1 MRNSRKFRGLLAVVG
16 LAVFGAACQ
25 TDLDITNPNNPDVER
40 ALATAEDVQNIAIST
55 VNSWYLASTSIY
67 PYMMLGVTADV
78 LTANFGNFGMRFN
91 NLEPRI
97 PFNNT
102 SASSDRD
109 VVQDP
114 WEDNYSTI
122 GAANDVIRVMRG
134 GSLGDDTPDAKFEHI
149 AMFTRAASLTNLA
162 LLFDRAFVVNETFN
176 PETDEAP
183 ALLDYQQAADSAE
196 KWWDELIAAL
206 DGESYDYEDEDPI
219 PLASGPL
226 DAETMLRISNT
237 MAALLLAYTPRQVSE
252 VAGVDWAKVLA
263 YAENGIGSGAG
274 AAFDMFVEGDGGTN
288 WWSYINYYG
297 NEPSWVRIDTRVMNR
312 MDPTQPTK
320 FTGTI
325 APKGTSPD
333 DRYNADFTHAGDVIG
348 DPGRG
353 IYMQT
358 PWWHSRYAHHRRFSP
373 TAAGT
378 AVPYLLAAE
387 SDLVHAEALIRTGGS
402 LATAATLIN
411 RTRVTRGKLPAAT
424 AAEGEAKLL
433 EYIDYEREI
442 ELMNSSGMAFFRRRH
457 VDGLQ
462 EGTLRHMPIPAKELE
477 TLQLPVYTFGGVGKP
492 VM

>member
-1 MRNSRKFRGLLAVVG
+1 VG

-25 TDLDITNPNNPDVER
+25 TDLDVTNPNEPDVER

-55 VNSWYLASTSIY
+55 VNSWYLASTY
-67 PYMMLGVTADV
+67 YEPYMMLGVTADV
-78 LTANFGNFGMRFN
+78 LSANFGNFGMRFN

-97 PFNNT
+97 GFNNT

-109 VVQDP
+109 AVEVP

-122 GAANDVIRVMRG
+122 GAANDVIRVIRAET
-134 GSLGDDTPDAKFEHI
+134 LGDDTPHERFEHL

-176 PETDEAP
+176 PETDEP
-183 ALLDYQQAADSAE
+183 PELLPYQQAADSAE

-206 DGESYDYEDEDPI
+206 DGKTYDYDDEDPI
-219 PLASGPL
+219 PLLSGPL
-226 DAETMLRISNT
+226 DAELMGRISNT
-237 MAALLLAYTPRQVSE
+237 MAALLLAYTPRRASE
-252 VAGVDWAKVLA
+252 VAGVDWDKVLT
-263 YAENGIGSGAG
+263 YASNGIGSGAG
-274 AAFDMFVEGDGGTN
+274 TPYDMVVEGDGGTN

-297 NEPSWVRIDTRVMNR
+297 NEPSWVRIDMRVINR
-312 MDPTQPTK
+312 MDPSQPAK

-325 APKGTSPD
+325 VPKGTSPD
-333 DRYNADFTHAGDVIG
+333 DRYNTDFTHAGDVIG
-348 DPGRG
+348 DAGRG

-358 PWWHSRYAHHRRFSP
+358 PWWHHRYQAHRRFSA

-378 AVPYLLAAE
+378 PVPYLLAAE

-424 AAEGEAKLL
+424 AAEGADKLL

-462 EGTLRHMPIPAKELE
+462 AGTMRHLPIPAKELE
-477 TLQLPVYTFGGVGKP
+477 TLVEPIYTFGGVGQP
-492 VM
+492 DCGPTCP

>member
-1 MRNSRKFRGLLAVVG
+1 LVAVVG

-55 VNSWYLASTSIY
+55 ANSWYLASTSIY
-67 PYMMLGVTADV
+67 PYMMIGVTADV
-78 LTANFGNFGMRFN
+78 LSANFGNFGMRFN

-109 VVQDP
+109 AVEVP

-122 GAANDVIRVMRG
+122 GAANDVIRAMRSG
-134 GSLGDDTPDAKFEHI
+134 ALGDETPHQKFEHL

-162 LLFDRAFVVNETFN
+162 LLFDRAFVVDHEFN
-176 PETDEAP
+176 PETDPAPELQPYGEVSTAAEA
-183 ALLDYQQAADSAE
+183 L
-196 KWWDELIAAL
+196 WDELIAAL
-206 DGESYDYEDEDPI
+206 DGEDYDYEDEDPI
-219 PLASGPL
+219 PLATGFL
-226 DAETMLRISNT
+226 DAETLLRMSNT
-237 MAALLLAYTPRQVSE
+237 MGALLLAYTPRQASE
-252 VAGVDWAKVLA
+252 VAGVDWAKVLT

-274 AAFDMFVEGDGGTN
+274 TAYDFVVEGDGGTN

-297 NEPSWVRIDTRVMNR
+297 NEPSWVRIDMRVINR
-312 MDPTQPTK
+312 MDPSQPAK
-320 FTGTI
+320 YTGTI
-325 APKGTSPD
+325 VPKGTSPD
-333 DRYNADFTHAGDVIG
+333 DRYNTDYTHAGDVIG

-358 PWWHSRYAHHRRFSP
+358 FWWHSRYAHHRRFSP

-387 SDLVHAEALIRTGGS
+387 SDLVHAEALVKTGGD
-402 LATAATLIN
+402 LALAATLIN
-411 RTRVTRGKLPAAT
+411 RTRVDRGKLPAAT
-424 AAEGEAKLL
+424 AAEGATKLL

-462 EGTLRHMPIPAKELE
+462 EGTMRHLPIPAKELE
-477 TLQLPVYTFGGVGKP
+477 TLQLPIYTFGGVGQP